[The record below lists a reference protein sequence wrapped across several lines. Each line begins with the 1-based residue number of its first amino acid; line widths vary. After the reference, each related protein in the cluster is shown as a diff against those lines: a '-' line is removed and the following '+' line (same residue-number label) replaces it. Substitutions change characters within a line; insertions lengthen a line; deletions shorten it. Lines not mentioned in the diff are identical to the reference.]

1 MATLAE
7 LAMRRTWLDRLAT
20 WETFLA
26 LLTCAVVLYAVV
38 ALPNFATLFNL
49 SQAIAGASERALI
62 VLPMALL
69 IIAREIDL
77 SVASILALS
86 SVVFGVAV
94 AQGAPLVAA
103 MALALATGAL
113 CGAFNGLLVTRFN
126 LPSLVVTLGTL
137 AMFRGLGY
145 VILGPDSVNKFPESF
160 SDFGVDTVGETPI
173 PWTIVPFLVLAP
185 VFAIILQSSTIGRRI
200 YAIGGNPT
208 AALYSGVRI
217 NRIRFVLFVASGL
230 VCALAGIVF
239 TARLANARADNA
251 VGVELDV
258 ITTALLGG
266 VSVFGGRGKL
276 TGVLWALVLIA
287 TLRNVLGLEEI
298 GGDAQGTI
306 IGLLLVATLLAS
318 NAAQRLFAA
327 LNGRQARGDS
337 GDRSSGDPP
346 VLSTTR
352 PTPRTNG

>member
-1 MATLAE
+1 MIRA
-7 LAMRRTWLDRLAT
+7 WLQRLAS

-26 LLTCAVVLYAVV
+26 ALTLALIGYAVA
-38 ALPNFATLFNL
+38 ALPTFATSFNL
-49 SQAIAGASERALI
+49 SQAIAGVSERALI
-62 VLPMALL
+62 VLPMVLL

-77 SVASILALS
+77 SVASILALA

-94 AQGAPLVAA
+94 AHGIPLFGA
-103 MALALATGAL
+103 MALALAIGAL
-113 CGAFNGLLVTRFN
+113 CGAFNGFLVTRFG

-137 AMFRGLGY
+137 AMFRGIGY
-145 VILGPDSVNKFPESF
+145 MILGPDSVNEFPESF
-160 SDFGVDTVGETPI
+160 SDFGIDTVGDTLI

-185 VFAIILQSSTIGRRI
+185 LFALVLQASTIGRRI
-200 YAIGGNPT
+200 YAIGGNPS
-208 AALYSGVRI
+208 AALYSGVRVD
-217 NRIRFVLFVASGL
+217 RTRFALFVVSGL

-251 VGVELDV
+251 VGLELDV

-298 GGDAQGTI
+298 GGQAQGTI
-306 IGLLLVATLLAS
+306 IGLLLILTLLAS
-318 NAAQRLFAA
+318 NAAQRLVA
-327 LNGRQARGDS
+327 LARGRAARNYS

-346 VLSTTR
+346 VLNTR
-352 PTPRTNG
+352 SPT

>member
-1 MATLAE
+1 
-7 LAMRRTWLDRLAT
+7 MRGRWLDRLAT
-20 WETFLA
+20 WETLLA

-38 ALPNFATLFNL
+38 ELPNFATLFNL
-49 SQAIAGASERALI
+49 SQATAGVSERALI
-62 VLPMALL
+62 VLPMVLL

-86 SVVFGVAV
+86 SVVFGAAV
-94 AQGAPLVAA
+94 AQGVPLVAA
-103 MALALATGAL
+103 MVLALAAGVL
-113 CGAFNGLLVTRFN
+113 CGAFNGLLVTRFS

-145 VILGPDSVNKFPESF
+145 VILGPDSVNNFPERF

-185 VFAIILQSSTIGRRI
+185 VFAIILQMSTVGRRI
-200 YAIGGNPT
+200 YAIGGNPS

-217 NRIRFVLFVASGL
+217 NRIRFALFVASGV

-306 IGLLLVATLLAS
+306 IGLLLIATLIAS

-327 LNGRQARGDS
+327 LNVRQAPTDS

-346 VLSTTR
+346 STMS
-352 PTPRTNG
+352 PMQQTNG